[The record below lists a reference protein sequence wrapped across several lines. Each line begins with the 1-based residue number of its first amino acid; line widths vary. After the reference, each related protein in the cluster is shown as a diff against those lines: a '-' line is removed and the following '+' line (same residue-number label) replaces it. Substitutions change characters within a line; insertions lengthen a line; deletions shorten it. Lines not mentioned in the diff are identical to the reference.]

1 MEITEFQR
9 MMERTYGDRDRA
21 RGIPASVA
29 WLTEEVGELAQSLR
43 KGDPDQQ
50 SHEFA
55 DVLAWTFSL
64 ANQAGI
70 DIEGALDRYAHGCPK
85 CGSVPCNCT

>member
-1 MEITEFQR
+1 MRISEFQQI
-9 MMERTYGDRDRA
+9 MEDTYGGRDRA

-43 KGDPDQQ
+43 KGDAADQM
-50 SHEFA
+50 HEFA

-64 ANQAGI
+64 ANQVGI
-70 DIEGALDRYAHGCPK
+70 NLETAVDRYAHGCPK
-85 CGSVPCNCT
+85 CDSVPCHCQ